1 MQPER
6 FAETTGGMERRE
18 FLKLGGVGL
27 AGVALVGGGFAGAG
41 RAFAQ
46 EADQGGLRGEFES
59 AAEEYGVPVEV
70 LIAMGYV
77 NTRWEMPAPGT
88 NAYEKGEAEGKG
100 TYGIMALVRNPTTD
114 TLGDAA
120 ALTGISEAE
129 LKTDRA
135 ANIRG
140 GAALLAE
147 ASGASVSGP
156 VDEFNGISGAVDD
169 LDATDPDSV
178 DDFKGEVSGAA
189 DNLKRSL
196 EAVREGT
203 AGGSAVAGVGGGE
216 LYVEQVSDTIA
227 RGVSATISSGERV
240 SLAPNSQFS
249 EAGG

>member
-6 FAETTGGMERRE
+6 FAEADGGMERRE
-18 FLKLGGVGL
+18 FLKLGGAGL
-27 AGVALVGGGFAGAG
+27 AGVTLIGGGFAGAE

-46 EADQGGLRGEFES
+46 EAPSGSLRGEFES

-77 NTRWEMPAPGT
+77 NTRWEMPDPGAT
-88 NAYEKGEAEGKG
+88 AYGKGEAEGKG

-147 ASGASVSGP
+147 ASGASISGSM
-156 VDEFNGISGAVDD
+156 DDFNGAFSDAMNN

-178 DDFKGEVSGAA
+178 DNFEEEVTGAA
-189 DNLKRSL
+189 DDLRRSL

-216 LYVEQVSDTIA
+216 LYAAQVQNA
-227 RGVSATISSGERV
+227 LQSGIPET
-240 SLAPNSQFS
+240 L
-249 EAGG
+249 